1 MGMMPNKSTSGGSM
15 WTPQQKGDTS
25 KMWKGGFGS
34 GHTAT
39 KQGGFMNKNPG
50 NSEQRNNKKSAG
62 CAFCG

>member
-1 MGMMPNKSTSGGSM
+1 MSLMPNKTTSGGSM
-15 WTPQQKGDTS
+15 WTPQARGDTS
-25 KMWKGGFGS
+25 KIWKGGTGN

-50 NSEQRNNKKSAG
+50 NNEQRNSKKSAG